1 MKGLIPLIVVVTAG
15 CMAPGENESGG
26 IANDNA
32 PPAFSGDGSC
42 DPAAAQALIGKQ
54 RSPEVEAEALKLTGA
69 KKARWIKP
77 GDAVTM
83 DYSPTRRNI
92 DLDDAGR
99 IAKFHC
105 G

>member
-15 CMAPGENESGG
+15 CMAPEGESAGP
-26 IANDNA
+26 ANDNA
-32 PPAFSGDGSC
+32 PPAFTGDGSC
-42 DPAAAQALIGKQ
+42 DPAAAQKLIGKE
-54 RSPEVEAEALKLTGA
+54 RSAEVEAEALRLTGA

-83 DYSPTRRNI
+83 DYSPTRLNI

-99 IAKFHC
+99 ITKFHC